1 MLLLPLGLIL
11 YLKYKATN
19 DMLKLGHIPVGVWS
33 ILIFRQAG
41 LPAAH

>member
-19 DMLKLGHIPVGVWS
+19 GMLKLGNTPVGVWS

-41 LPAAH
+41 LHAAH